1 MEFVN
6 HSHPLILNENFHGGE
21 EDACY
26 LCRERL
32 RSTPLYSVYRCS
44 SRDNTSGLADDAVNC
59 VKLFVHKICAEL
71 PLKITDY
78 FKHPQHPI
86 TLVRKI
92 DLSRKHCSICFWAL
106 SHTIVYSCK
115 SCDLTVCLRCAT
127 SPLIYHPSHNQHAL
141 ALVQRQASFCCD
153 ACGMEAS
160 SWSSC
165 KCNTCPFWIHT
176 SCAIL
181 SSFKKFQFH
190 IHPLLLAY
198 SFPQQYLNFR
208 QKCKICRCLIQPTRW
223 FYYCAGCR
231 FFVHLNCTDTALE
244 MTMRSPESDDDMVYL
259 PMSSESSVQSWRRL
273 LISRVTSSHEEDKDV
288 INHWSHDQHPL
299 FLRKKFSTP
308 PCTKAPAVNLNNAD
322 DDTIILC
329 DGCTNAIDS
338 SNTSYYEC
346 RLCNYFLHRCCAELP
361 KQLQSPH
368 LFYRR
373 LLYDL
378 SSNYLFRCGVCFLLK
393 SGMRMSIRHYQLDIG
408 CASLPKYIK
417 HEAHSHPLTQVLGL
431 SFSRCQACGLSY
443 EEELNFDCTFC
454 HRFKLCGTCALRP
467 RKLEHRWDPHPL
479 TLITNP
485 ENIIEDHPQD
495 YNCEHCSDDID
506 TNYWFYHCGLCDL
519 SCHMSCIKKF
529 YRYSNIK
536 FNTSGIKIEQRL
548 HEHGLTL
555 VLIKRKRRCGCCD
568 CDFENAP
575 MLQCTPCSFVIC
587 IFCVNPGLKLRYGS
601 SL

>member
-1 MEFVN
+1 M
-6 HSHPLILNENFHGGE
+6 
-21 EDACY
+21 
-26 LCRERL
+26 
-32 RSTPLYSVYRCS
+32 
-44 SRDNTSGLADDAVNC
+44 
-59 VKLFVHKICAEL
+59 
-71 PLKITDY
+71 
-78 FKHPQHPI
+78 
-86 TLVRKI
+86 TLV
-92 DLSRKHCSICFWAL
+92 HF
-106 SHTIVYSCK
+106 
-115 SCDLTVCLRCAT
+115 
-127 SPLIYHPSHNQHAL
+127 
-141 ALVQRQASFCCD
+141 
-153 ACGMEAS
+153 
-160 SWSSC
+160 
-165 KCNTCPFWIHT
+165 
-176 SCAIL
+176 
-181 SSFKKFQFH
+181 
-190 IHPLLLAY
+190 
-198 SFPQQYLNFR
+198 
-208 QKCKICRCLIQPTRW
+208 
-223 FYYCAGCR
+223 
-231 FFVHLNCTDTALE
+231 
-244 MTMRSPESDDDMVYL
+244 RSPESDDDMVYL

-575 MLQCTPCSFVIC
+575 MLQCTPCSFVIYGAIKLKMNEC
-587 IFCVNPGLKLRYGS
+587 ICKILKRSINELLIR
-601 SL
+601 